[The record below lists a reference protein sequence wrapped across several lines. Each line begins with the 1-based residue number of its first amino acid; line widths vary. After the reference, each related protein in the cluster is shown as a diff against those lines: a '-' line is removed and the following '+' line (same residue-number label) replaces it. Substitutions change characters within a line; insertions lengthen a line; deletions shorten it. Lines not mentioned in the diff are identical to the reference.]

1 MILEIDLIRYPK
13 FEIFCLV
20 MAEVLNPKQFIIPLI
35 LNFNSIKLAAKI
47 IIHYITLEGL
57 AILSY
62 QINDF
67 KRGLLQVK
75 L

>member
-20 MAEVLNPKQFIIPLI
+20 MAEVLNPKQLIIPLI
-35 LNFNSIKLAAKI
+35 LNFNSKI